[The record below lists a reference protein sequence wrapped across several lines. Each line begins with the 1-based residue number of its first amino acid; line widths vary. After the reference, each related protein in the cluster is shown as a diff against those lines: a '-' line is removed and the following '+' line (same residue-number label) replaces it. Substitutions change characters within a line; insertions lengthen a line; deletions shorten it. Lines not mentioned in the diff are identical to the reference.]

1 MYQMC
6 VCGGESLFHAP
17 NVTQTARKTNMT
29 FAEKDMMR
37 APLVWIRTRLL
48 RRIRD
53 MFCKT

>member
-1 MYQMC
+1 MC